1 MERNTNICVLIDADN
16 ISPKYIK
23 GIFEEIAKYGS
34 VQIKRLYGDLS
45 DSNKKN
51 WKDIALE
58 YSITPIQQYNYT
70 TGKNATDSKMIINA
84 MDLLYTK
91 DLDGFV
97 IVSSD
102 SDFTGLA
109 ARLRE
114 ENKYVIGM
122 GERKTP
128 PPFIRAC
135 SEFKYLENLISET
148 IEEEKDAIKDT
159 LELKKMII
167 GMLSESECP
176 LLVSRLTDTIRKTMP
191 DFDPRNYGYSQ
202 MSKLLESFED
212 LELIKDGNTLEVKL
226 KKSNQCTNTKKAEDE
241 IIKIISDI
249 IKQEPKKK
257 INMGDLNKKL
267 QEQLPD
273 FNYKAYGYSKFMTFL
288 TSIGEFKVKEY
299 NVYLK

>member
-70 TGKNATDSKMIINA
+70 TGKNATDSSMIINA